1 LLTIKLLLRKTTL
14 NKRIIGFEYM
24 VSEPFS
30 YTIATDVPPLYFN
43 KLFDF
48 IYTQYLAPQKQ
59 RFANL
64 FRETTPT
71 SNRISYVVLD
81 EQGTQIIKV
90 EVRGKDTVN
99 AIITPLETDI
109 SDTTI
114 KEARQDV
121 LIATELFE
129 EKARKLTWYFAWREG
144 EEIVPEKV
152 TLHEKSFSRL
162 FLETQV
168 LLTFVFIGLGL
179 VLFFIVLTLYPSAFW
194 AIPIL
199 LIASQFAFVFYSN
212 KIIAR
217 SSDWTITKDNPT
229 IHFLEY
235 QPPIGSLGTLDDYK
249 QIPPERLVELKK
261 EVYEEIKSKRGAIDC
276 REAERIFAK
285 YDVSCRLGS
294 LSAKKINVYELVKKV
309 SDRFGFKVPKI
320 VISNTMVPNAA
331 ASGISPSRGIVLI
344 TTGLLVQLE
353 EPEVVS
359 VLGHEFGHL
368 KGRDPLI
375 LFGLLSAEFLF
386 RFYVLLNL
394 FPFIFSPLIFLV
406 YFFAVMTLIFFIAK
420 FFEARADLTS
430 AIMMGQPNV
439 MARALE
445 KIGFHRLLFERVPSF
460 RLQEWVGLDS
470 HPPIYFRVDRLE
482 SLGNS
487 TIKHPLIQSIRDVL
501 RGFVATLKS

>member
-1 LLTIKLLLRKTTL
+1 
-14 NKRIIGFEYM
+14 M
-24 VSEPFS
+24 VSAPIS
-30 YTIATDVPPLYFN
+30 YTIETEVPSIYFE

-48 IYTQYLAPQKQ
+48 IYTQYLVPQKQ
-59 RFANL
+59 RFTNL
-64 FRETTPT
+64 SRETSPT
-71 SNRISYVVLD
+71 SNRISYFVLD
-81 EQGTQIIKV
+81 TQGRQIIKV
-90 EVRGKDTVN
+90 EVRGTDTVN
-99 AIITPLETDI
+99 ATITPLETDV
-109 SDTTI
+109 SDAI
-114 KEARQDV
+114 VKEARQDV

-152 TLHEKSFSRL
+152 KLHEKSFNRL

-179 VLFFIVLTLYPSAFW
+179 VLFLVVLTFYPSYFW
-194 AIPIL
+194 LVPII
-199 LIASQFAFVFYSN
+199 LIASQFVFVFYSN

-217 SSDWTITKDNPT
+217 SSDWTITKDNPI

-249 QIPPERLVELKK
+249 QIPPEQLVALKK
-261 EVYEEIKSKRGAIDC
+261 EVYEEIIAKHGAIDC
-276 REAERIFAK
+276 QEAEKIFTK
-285 YDVSCRLGS
+285 YNVSCRLGS

-309 SDRFGFKVPKI
+309 ADRFGYKVPKI

-331 ASGISPSRGIVLI
+331 ASGPSPSRGIVLI

-386 RFYVLLNL
+386 RFYVLLAL
-394 FPFIFSPLIFLV
+394 FPVIFSSFLFFI

-430 AIMMGQPNV
+430 AIMMGQPKV
-439 MARALE
+439 MATALE
-445 KIGFHRLLFERVPSF
+445 KIGFHRLLFERTPSF

-482 SLGNS
+482 SLGDT
-487 TIKHPLIQSIRDVL
+487 TIKHPLIQSIRDVV
-501 RGFVATLKS
+501 RGFVATLKG